1 MTHDALFLTLL
12 YVAIAALLLV
22 LCLRTA
28 WPRWLKVSMIVLVTI
43 SYFVANHT
51 FDEMQGWPTASEV
64 PEKFIFHWAVI
75 EEPNK
80 ERGTEGAIYIWAST
94 LDDHHPDGVP
104 RAYQL
109 PYMKDAHSNINDAI
123 RRARAGTRQ
132 IGSAE
137 RAGGGSG
144 NSWFKVNASRKIV
157 LTISDA
163 PAARMPEK

>member
-1 MTHDALFLTLL
+1 MNNYALFLTLL

-22 LCLRTA
+22 LCLSTPWKRWIKIVMIAAVTA
-28 WPRWLKVSMIVLVTI
+28 
-43 SYFVANHT
+43 SYFVANVT
-51 FDEMQGWPTASEV
+51 FDDMQGWPTAREV

-80 ERGTEGAIYIWAST
+80 DRGTDGAIYIWASA
-94 LDDHHPDGVP
+94 LDDNHPETIP
-104 RAYQL
+104 RSYKL
-109 PYMKDAHSNINDAI
+109 PYIKDAHSTINDAL
-123 RRARAGTRQ
+123 RRARAGNRQ

-144 NSWFKVNASRKIV
+144 NSWFKLNANRKIV
-157 LTISDA
+157 LTINDA